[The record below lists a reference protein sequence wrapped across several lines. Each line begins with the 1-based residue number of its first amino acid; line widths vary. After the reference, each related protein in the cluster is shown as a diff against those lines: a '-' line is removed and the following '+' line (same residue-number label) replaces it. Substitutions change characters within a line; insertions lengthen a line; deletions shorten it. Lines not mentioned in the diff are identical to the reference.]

1 MQNVVRSFFA
11 VPDRQTYS
19 CSFVVHHDVFQRGA
33 NFANRRVRA
42 SHLACRSVFP
52 RFVVNGEEP
61 LPARWLMYAFDNV
74 RIGHA
79 VEQVGQGFL
88 GIIKRDAL
96 KVLLRR
102 QFVLVSANQ
111 DEGGLGGFYGNGVEP
126 VRNKLER
133 LRMGGEV
140 VIGPFHS
147 DLQR

>member
-11 VPDRQTYS
+11 VRDRQTYS

-33 NFANRRVRA
+33 NFANRRVLA

-52 RFVVNGEEP
+52 RFVVNSEEP
-61 LPARWLMYAFDNV
+61 VPARWLMYAFDNI

-79 VEQVGQGFL
+79 VEQVGQGFVSMV
-88 GIIKRDAL
+88 KRGAL
-96 KVLLRR
+96 IR

-111 DEGGLGGFYGNGVEP
+111 DRGGLGGFYGNGVEP
-126 VRNKLER
+126 VRNKLKR
-133 LRMGGEV
+133 LRIGGEV
-140 VIGPFHS
+140 VIGPFHC

>member
-1 MQNVVRSFFA
+1 MQNVARSF
-11 VPDRQTYS
+11 PDRQTYS

-52 RFVVNGEEP
+52 RFVVNSEEP
-61 LPARWLMYAFDNV
+61 VPARWLMYVFDNV

-79 VEQVGQGFL
+79 VEQVGQGFVRMV
-88 GIIKRDAL
+88 KRGAL
-96 KVLLRR
+96 IR
-102 QFVLVSANQ
+102 QFVLVGADQ

-126 VRNKLER
+126 VRNKLKR
-133 LRMGGEV
+133 LRIGGEV
-140 VIGPFHS
+140 VIGPLHS